1 MHSDSHFSNCNPM
14 SAPRSKFDSNSS
26 ILTSHGRQV
35 CIMKGLCIA
44 VLFTVI
50 APPTT
55 PAQAPN
61 VKETAGSQIVESIV
75 IRGNRRITDSE
86 IKACLSTRKRSV
98 YQPQKLDRD
107 VRALYATGHFEDVR
121 VYVEPGLHGGKIV
134 TFEAFDRP
142 LIFDIGYE
150 GIESTQQEE
159 VQQEW
164 SRQKV
169 DVSKGAEYNPATIKL
184 AGKILQELI
193 TKKKNQSVR
202 VIPMVERLTA
212 TDVSVNFIVESGSQ

>member
-1 MHSDSHFSNCNPM
+1 M
-14 SAPRSKFDSNSS
+14 
-26 ILTSHGRQV
+26 
-35 CIMKGLCIA
+35 MKGLCLT
-44 VLFTVI
+44 VLLTL
-50 APPTT
+50 ATAPTT
-55 PAQAPN
+55 GAQTTSDKGS
-61 VKETAGSQIVESIV
+61 VGSQIVERIV
-75 IRGNRRITDSE
+75 IRGNRRITESE

-107 VRALYATGHFEDVR
+107 VRALYATGHFEDVK

-142 LIFDIGYE
+142 LIFDIEYE
-150 GIESTQQEE
+150 GIDSTQQEE

-193 TKKKNQSVR
+193 TKKRNQSVR
-202 VIPMVERLTA
+202 VNPIIERVTA
-212 TDVSVNFIVESGSQ
+212 TDVIVNFRVESGSQ

>member
-1 MHSDSHFSNCNPM
+1 
-14 SAPRSKFDSNSS
+14 
-26 ILTSHGRQV
+26 
-35 CIMKGLCIA
+35 MKALCIA
-44 VLFTVI
+44 VLL
-50 APPTT
+50 TT
-55 PAQAPN
+55 TAVSTTGLQATSDN
-61 VKETAGSQIVESIV
+61 ETKGSQIVERV
-75 IRGNRRITDSE
+75 DIRGHRRIATSE
-86 IKACLSTRKRSV
+86 IKAVLSTRKRRV
-98 YQPQKLDRD
+98 YSPQKLDRD

-150 GIESTQQEE
+150 GIDSTQQEE
-159 VQQEW
+159 VQKEW

-169 DVSKGAEYNPATIKL
+169 DVSNGAEYNPATIKR
-184 AGKILQELI
+184 AAKILQELI

-202 VIPMVERLTA
+202 VIPIVERLTA